1 MPINT
6 SAVSVLN
13 GTSHALYVTIPNGAS
28 DTPVSYAITGGA
40 DAAKFAL
47 VATGTRGAELRFVTP
62 PNINAPSDEGRDN
75 VYDVV
80 VDATGAGQTITTAYS
95 LKVVADDHLGSTST
109 TSSIELGVY
118 AQGRLDLPGDDDWFR
133 FQTSGGGHQIG
144 IFGASMFTIYDAG
157 GQMLLSAIARDPVFQ
172 HQDLPAG
179 TYYLSV
185 RGNGVGEYRAVV
197 AQGPDIIYPTDGD
210 DLRQGSELS
219 DIQWGNAGNDTL
231 VANGG
236 PDFVYGGLGND
247 SIEGGSGV
255 DFIRGDDGDDTM
267 LGGDDFD
274 DMHGN
279 QGDDSLFGG
288 AGDDW
293 VVGGQG
299 EDFVSGGDGADLVH
313 GSRGDDTCYGGM
325 GDDVLR
331 GGQDSD
337 LLYGE
342 AGNDFLS
349 GDRGDDTI
357 WGGAGA
363 DTFQTFEGAGLDRIM
378 DFSAAEG
385 DRVKLET
392 PGVAYT
398 VSQVGADTVVELG
411 YSAKLVLV
419 GVQLASLPDGWLT

>member
-1 MPINT
+1 MSINT
-6 SAVSVLN
+6 SSVSVLSGN
-13 GTSHALYVTIPNGAS
+13 TLALNIFNPIGAS

-40 DAAKFAL
+40 DAAQFAL
-47 VATGTRGAELRFVTP
+47 VATGPRGAELRFVTP
-62 PNINAPSDEGRDN
+62 PNINAPSDAGRDN

-95 LKVVADDHLGSTST
+95 LNVVYDDHLGSTST
-109 TSSIELGVY
+109 TSIIEPGVY
-118 AQGRLDLPGDDDWFR
+118 ASGRIDLPNDDDWFR
-133 FQTSGGGHQIG
+133 FQTSGGGHQVG
-144 IFGASMFTIYDAG
+144 IFGAPNLTIYDAS
-157 GQMLLSAIARDPVFQ
+157 GQMRSSYMGSNLAPQ
-172 HQDLPAG
+172 HLDLPAG

-185 RGNGVGEYRAVV
+185 KSGGTGEYRVIV
-197 AQGPDIIYPTDGD
+197 AQGPDITYPTDGD
-210 DLRQGSELS
+210 DLRHGSELS

-236 PDFVYGGLGND
+236 PDFVSGGLGND
-247 SIEGGSGV
+247 SIEGGSGA
-255 DFIRGDDGDDTM
+255 DFLRGDDGGDTM

-279 QGDDSLFGG
+279 QGDDSLLGG

-299 EDFVSGGDGADLVH
+299 KDFVSGGDGADLVH

-357 WGGAGA
+357 WGGVGA

-378 DFSAAEG
+378 DFSADEG